1 MERLEAV
8 DSILIDLKTIELK
21 FLRRLLEQGGRSDI
35 ANLSPNEKTPAAKR
49 DRICKKLAAQGLVN
63 YDSDV
68 AKFTISPA
76 GRMLLTLDTT
86 SLPVTPDELTLLRGC
101 RGSMA
106 PGQLSSKIPMGDRQR
121 LIRNLAERRMLKIR
135 SVTIKEVW
143 LTEIGRDFS
152 AQQLSLSVVVDGVK
166 R

>member
-35 ANLSPNEKTPAAKR
+35 ANLSPNEKTPVVKR
-49 DRICKKLAAQGLVN
+49 DRICKKLASQGLVN
-63 YDSDV
+63 YTSEV
-68 AKFTISPA
+68 ARFTISPP
-76 GRMLLTLDTT
+76 GRVLLTLDTT
-86 SLPVTPDELTLLRGC
+86 SLPVTPDELNLLRAC

-121 LIRNLAERRMLKIR
+121 LIRNLANRRMLKIR
-135 SVTIKEVW
+135 SVVIKEVW
-143 LTEIGRDFS
+143 LTAQGRDFFFCRS
-152 AQQLSLSVVVDGVK
+152 KNSIDLSSIS

>member
-1 MERLEAV
+1 
-8 DSILIDLKTIELK
+8 
-21 FLRRLLEQGGRSDI
+21 
-35 ANLSPNEKTPAAKR
+35 
-49 DRICKKLAAQGLVN
+49 
-63 YDSDV
+63 
-68 AKFTISPA
+68 
-76 GRMLLTLDTT
+76 MLLTLDTT

-106 PGQLSSKIPMGDRQR
+106 PGQLSSKIPMGNSQR
-121 LIRNLAERRMLKIR
+121 LIRAIWLSIMLKIR
-135 SVTIKEVW
+135 SVTIKEVR